1 MWLTKNIAAIASH
14 TALPLATE
22 TAPTSSSCAS
32 AWLLW
37 VSRGCTAAPRLTW
50 AASGNSSR
58 ASLPAP
64 LATSPLRSS
73 QTDLRQMA
81 ALLLQWKAS
90 FEDKLKGKSLRD
102 ELHCCHRK
110 WMLDYRHGS
119 SGSRGSWE
127 DRKQQNAL
135 KPKASLLQNPH
146 QANKK
151 VTPVPLQK
159 KKKNKS
165 APTNTP
171 LLYMSFGGQK
181 HSFILAIYLMM
192 IFLTCIC
199 SSLIDTVNLPE
210 RLYQFKPLPVMY
222 ESSCCSIVG

>member
-1 MWLTKNIAAIASH
+1 MDAGLQ
-14 TALPLATE
+14 
-22 TAPTSSSCAS
+22 
-32 AWLLW
+32 AW
-37 VSRGCTAAPRLTW
+37 
-50 AASGNSSR
+50 
-58 ASLPAP
+58 
-64 LATSPLRSS
+64 
-73 QTDLRQMA
+73 QLRQQGK
-81 ALLLQWKAS
+81 LQK
-90 FEDKLKGKSLRD
+90 
-102 ELHCCHRK
+102 
-110 WMLDYRHGS
+110 
-119 SGSRGSWE
+119 E

-151 VTPVPLQK
+151 VTPVPLKKK

-165 APTNTP
+165 AATNTP